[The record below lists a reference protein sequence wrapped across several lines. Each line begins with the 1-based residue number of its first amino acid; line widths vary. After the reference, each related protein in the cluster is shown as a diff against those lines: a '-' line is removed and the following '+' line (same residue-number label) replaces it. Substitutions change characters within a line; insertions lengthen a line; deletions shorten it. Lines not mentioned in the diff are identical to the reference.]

1 MTRESDTRAGGYARA
16 GFRRLLAVTHPLSLL
31 PPSLS
36 FPLSPS
42 LTHSILA
49 YSHTRSQPKNFF
61 YDLLKKVGELFPGKS
76 KTTRAY
82 LHPEEDV
89 VRALQQAGFTV
100 KRTEM
105 TGTNFYF
112 SRLLEAVRA

>member
-31 PPSLS
+31 PS
-36 FPLSPS
+36 FPLSLAHS
-42 LTHSILA
+42 LHARILA
-49 YSHTRSQPKNFF
+49 YSQPKNFF

>member
-16 GFRRLLAVTHPLSLL
+16 GFRRLLAVTHPPSLL
-31 PPSLS
+31 PS
-36 FPLSPS
+36 FPLS
-42 LTHSILA
+42 LTPSILA